1 MRPADGPQAAGLAK
15 GDGHVG
21 QVQAWHD
28 RPAKMVTVRK
38 DEGAAT
44 TSAELRTHNLA
55 RLLRAIHDGGGQLTR
70 AELTRQLNL
79 ARGTATVL
87 VRDLAGRYLIEELTS
102 PVDASAQRARGRPTG
117 VPSAHP
123 RGPVA
128 LAVDLRD
135 DSFTLAAFEL
145 TGRSTVLDRQ
155 ERDAGS
161 GTGMLNDVAERLK
174 VRRRQF
180 GGRVVGVGIA
190 VPSPVSGS
198 TMVQPTLPEW
208 QDVDVVAVF
217 GPAGPQPAAAP
228 QPARHGE
235 SAPDLAAATCPVLTG
250 NDATLAGLA
259 EARRGVLRGISVAL
273 HLHLATG
280 IGGVLLTGGQPSTG
294 AHGSAGEFGHMPLT
308 GGDERCRCG
317 AIGCWEL
324 DSGARGLLRAAGR
337 LEQLEQG
344 DRVLEAEQVIAAAST
359 DPSCGRALTHVAEAL
374 GRGIGAL
381 VNAQDPAAVGLSGL
395 AARIFDADP
404 AAVRFGYLSTLMRFR
419 RADPPALLPST
430 LGDLGA
436 LTGASELVFDAFLTP
451 RGLGAWR
458 APAQKTA

>member
-1 MRPADGPQAAGLAK
+1 MTRPAAGPPAAK
-15 GDGHVG
+15 GDGEVDR
-21 QVQAWHD
+21 AWHD
-28 RPAKMVTVRK
+28 RPATIGTVRK

-70 AELTRQLNL
+70 AELTRQLRL

-87 VRDLAGRYLIEELTS
+87 VRDLAGRHLIEELTS

-155 ERDAGS
+155 ERGAGS
-161 GTGMLNDVAERLK
+161 GTGMLNDVAERLR
-174 VRRRQF
+174 VYRRQF

-198 TMVQPTLPEW
+198 TMVQPTLLEW
-208 QDVDVVAVF
+208 QDVDVTEAL
-217 GPAGPQPAAAP
+217 GAAGAAQPDVAAA
-228 QPARHGE
+228 
-235 SAPDLAAATCPVLTG
+235 CPVLTG

-273 HLHLATG
+273 HLHVATG
-280 IGGVLLTGGQPSTG
+280 IGGVLLADGQPATG

-308 GGDERCRCG
+308 MGDERCRCG

-324 DSGARGLLRAAGR
+324 DAGARGLLRAAGR

-344 DRVLEAEQVIAAAST
+344 DRMLEAEEVIAAAGT
-359 DPSCGRALTHVAEAL
+359 DPRCGRALSHVAEAL

-395 AARIFDADP
+395 AARVYDANP
-404 AAVRFGYLSTLMRFR
+404 AAVRFGYLSTLMRYR

-430 LGDLGA
+430 LADLGT

-451 RGLGAWR
+451 RGLGAWH
-458 APAQKTA
+458 PPEQKTA